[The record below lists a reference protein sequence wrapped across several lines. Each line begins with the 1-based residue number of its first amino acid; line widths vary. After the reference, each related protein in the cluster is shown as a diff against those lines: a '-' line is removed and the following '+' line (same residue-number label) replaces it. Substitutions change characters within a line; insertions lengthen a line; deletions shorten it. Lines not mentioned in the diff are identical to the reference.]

1 MFKKIASKNLIL
13 DRDLFEE
20 NLKIAILDEVVM
32 THTRPVGGPLHQK
45 LKEKNITF
53 KEEISSNINKI
64 GIEQVKISAIDRENK
79 K

>member
-1 MFKKIASKNLIL
+1 
-13 DRDLFEE
+13 
-20 NLKIAILDEVVM
+20 M

-64 GIEQVKISAIDRENK
+64 GINKAVIISAIDRENNLLNK
-79 K
+79 QVTNIMVKNTFTKEKTSRQ